1 MAQCSNCGQFNN
13 AESNFCRFCGTKFNV
28 TNPHQPLPQPQQQ
41 PPAAGYDY
49 SPPRPYS
56 WQTDEFQTS
65 KPEARK
71 TQQINQVQP
80 LNVQFPGAAN
90 QNYQQPQA
98 QPLAFRQPQPLS
110 AAYRC
115 PRCMSNLHP
124 RLERKISSGGW
135 ITFAVLLVFFFPL
148 FWIGLLIKE
157 DTHVCPAC
165 NTRVG

>member
-1 MAQCSNCGQFNN
+1 MAQCQNCGQFNN
-13 AESNFCRFCGTKFNV
+13 AESNFCRFCGTKFLV
-28 TNPHQPLPQPQQQ
+28 QQ
-41 PPAAGYDY
+41 PPPQYDY

-80 LNVQFPGAAN
+80 LNVQFPGNVQN
-90 QNYQQPQA
+90 QP
-98 QPLAFRQPQPLS
+98 QPLAFRQPQMMNS
-110 AAYRC
+110 AYRC
-115 PRCMSNLHP
+115 PRCMSNMMP
-124 RLERKISSGGW
+124 RLERKISTAGW

-157 DTHVCPAC
+157 DVHTCPAC
-165 NTRVG
+165 SIRVG

>member
-1 MAQCSNCGQFNN
+1 MAQCANCGQFNN
-13 AESNFCRFCGTKFNV
+13 AEANFCRFCGTKFLV
-28 TNPHQPLPQPQQQ
+28 QQ
-41 PPAAGYDY
+41 PAQQYDY

-71 TQQINQVQP
+71 TQQISQVQP
-80 LNVQFPGAAN
+80 LNVQFPGNN
-90 QNYQQPQA
+90 QNYQQ

-110 AAYRC
+110 NAYRC
-115 PRCMSNLHP
+115 PRCMSNVLP
-124 RLERKISSGGW
+124 RLERKISTGGW

-157 DTHVCPAC
+157 DTHTCPAC
-165 NTRVG
+165 NIRVG

>member
-1 MAQCSNCGQFNN
+1 MAQCANCGQFNN
-13 AESNFCRFCGTKFNV
+13 AESNFCRFCGTKFLV
-28 TNPHQPLPQPQQQ
+28 QQQ
-41 PPAAGYDY
+41 PAQSYDY

-56 WQTDEFQTS
+56 WQTDEFQTA

-80 LNVQFPGAAN
+80 LNVQFPGGTN
-90 QNYQQPQA
+90 QNYQQPQN
-98 QPLAFRQPQPLS
+98 QQMAFRQPQPLS
-110 AAYRC
+110 SAYRC
-115 PRCMSNLHP
+115 PRCMSNVHP
-124 RLERKISSGGW
+124 RLERKISTGGW